1 MKEVRR
7 PSRKPCVEA
16 HMGSDE
22 SLVKGGGEDCMQKA
36 EKTAH
41 PNWMLNIRYEE
52 KQSQEYSWVPI
63 FERMAKDETSDGNT
77 QLGGGS
83 NCGIIG
89 NLFLNVR

>member
-1 MKEVRR
+1 MQNNYDMKEVRR

-41 PNWMLNIRYEE
+41 
-52 KQSQEYSWVPI
+52 
-63 FERMAKDETSDGNT
+63 
-77 QLGGGS
+77 S
-83 NCGIIG
+83 N
-89 NLFLNVR
+89 